1 MRRATSNISTLMRSR
16 SAPDRAINRVRTI
29 SAISG
34 GVSIMVCI
42 PATSCAVPMH
52 VPVRDVFHVAAG
64 TDEVLHVAQ
73 LQFGVRILRPPELR
87 DGEVFF
93 ADNLGGKVLDGDALP
108 ALELGAAVGRVLA
121 DDAVHFDDAHPMDE
135 VENGFVRNDA
145 ADGVPGA
152 PPVSLVNQSRAGTHS
167 TWIR

>member
-1 MRRATSNISTLMRSR
+1 MQSQFT
-16 SAPDRAINRVRTI
+16 
-29 SAISG
+29 
-34 GVSIMVCI
+34 C
-42 PATSCAVPMH
+42 
-52 VPVRDVFHVAAG
+52 PVRDVFHVAAG
-64 TDEVLHVAQ
+64 TDEVLDVAQ

-121 DDAVHFDDAHPMDE
+121 DDAVHFDDAHLMDE
-135 VENGFVRNDA
+135 VENGFVRNGA
-145 ADGVPGA
+145 ADGVLGVPF
-152 PPVSLVNQSRAGTHS
+152 VSVVKLSRAGTHS